1 MSHPAGLPDLFLD
14 RSLGRKKV
22 PELLRAEGL
31 HVVTLADHYGIP
43 ADETIED
50 SEWLQLCGQRGWL
63 ALMKDDRIR
72 YVGAERHA
80 LVMYRVRAAVIT
92 NANLPAQPWPNES
105 SVHLLISQRSATHG
119 KAHSRSRC
127 RRTESTRSCLTEKLL
142 TIVLFLGTQGT
153 LDIPKTSN
161 RPLGRAEPSARSSFA
176 RKPGR
181 PVTTPMLPRQQ
192 TTRRSSEL
200 RAKESP
206 RCNSTGAWNG
216 RENEEPLHRATQSP
230 NSQRSVPR
238 LL

>member
-92 NANLPAQPWPNES
+92 NANLPATAMAERIIRALTDLAEICDTREGPFPFALQKNRFNEI
-105 SVHLLISQRSATHG
+105 LL
-119 KAHSRSRC
+119 
-127 RRTESTRSCLTEKLL
+127 
-142 TIVLFLGTQGT
+142 
-153 LDIPKTSN
+153 D
-161 RPLGRAEPSARSSFA
+161 
-176 RKPGR
+176 
-181 PVTTPMLPRQQ
+181 
-192 TTRRSSEL
+192 
-200 RAKESP
+200 
-206 RCNSTGAWNG
+206 
-216 RENEEPLHRATQSP
+216 
-230 NSQRSVPR
+230 
-238 LL
+238 